1 MFNEETG
8 EQLFPFRTLAM
19 VLSMTSL
26 LGVSHIAWYFNLNFK
41 CNGSRIFHPM
51 QVRQYQFANYASLP
65 NRALGLGLAEGKVG
79 LVRLG

>member
-26 LGVSHIAWYFNLNFK
+26 LGISHLAW
-41 CNGSRIFHPM
+41 
-51 QVRQYQFANYASLP
+51 
-65 NRALGLGLAEGKVG
+65 
-79 LVRLG
+79 